1 MDRQIIISVEPRETR
16 VGILEDGKLHEILI
30 ERAQEKTLVGNIYKG
45 VVRNVLP
52 AIQAAFVD
60 IGLDRNGFLH
70 ASDITS
76 EVAACREIA
85 GEEVEWIELSPREL
99 KREPIDTLIQKGQEV
114 LVQIIKEP
122 IGTKGVRLST
132 NLSIAGRYLV
142 MMPGA
147 RQIGISR
154 RIEEQAERRR
164 LRQILREIQPPHD
177 VGFIVRTVGQGA
189 SREEFEKDIRYLTDL
204 WRGIQR
210 QAPQAACPSLVH
222 EELNLVLRVLRDSL
236 TEDVSKIVVDS
247 KDEHAAIARFVDA
260 LMPNMGAK
268 IVYHGDRDHVFDSYG
283 IEKEIE
289 KAQRRKVWLRCGGY
303 LIVDQTEAMVVIDVN
318 SGRCLNKRNIDD
330 TILETNMQ
338 AVEEAARQIRLRNI
352 GGIIIIDFID
362 MHFRKHQRMVE
373 KAMEQAVRRDKAKT
387 NIFSLSP
394 LGILQMTRE
403 RVKESLSEAV
413 YEACPYCGGGGKV
426 KSAESM
432 SIEVQRLVKLALR
445 GTRRLRRLPI
455 RVQAHP
461 SVCRLLEHGDREA
474 LRELEEHYRGTVT
487 IEPRE
492 EFHIETVKL
501 VNERT
506 GKTLREE

>member
-16 VGILEDGKLHEILI
+16 VGILEDGKLQEILI

-85 GEEVEWIELSPREL
+85 GEEVEGIELSPREL

-189 SREEFEKDIRYLTDL
+189 SREEFVKPI
-204 WRGIQR
+204 
-210 QAPQAACPSLVH
+210 
-222 EELNLVLRVLRDSL
+222 
-236 TEDVSKIVVDS
+236 
-247 KDEHAAIARFVDA
+247 
-260 LMPNMGAK
+260 
-268 IVYHGDRDHVFDSYG
+268 
-283 IEKEIE
+283 
-289 KAQRRKVWLRCGGY
+289 
-303 LIVDQTEAMVVIDVN
+303 
-318 SGRCLNKRNIDD
+318 
-330 TILETNMQ
+330 
-338 AVEEAARQIRLRNI
+338 
-352 GGIIIIDFID
+352 
-362 MHFRKHQRMVE
+362 
-373 KAMEQAVRRDKAKT
+373 
-387 NIFSLSP
+387 IFSLRRPAASSGRPRRRPVPPSCTRSSTSSSACSATPSP
-394 LGILQMTRE
+394 RT
-403 RVKESLSEAV
+403 
-413 YEACPYCGGGGKV
+413 Y
-426 KSAESM
+426 
-432 SIEVQRLVKLALR
+432 
-445 GTRRLRRLPI
+445 RRSSWTPRTSTP
-455 RVQAHP
+455 P
-461 SVCRLLEHGDREA
+461 SRA
-474 LRELEEHYRGTVT
+474 SST
-487 IEPRE
+487 P
-492 EFHIETVKL
+492 
-501 VNERT
+501 
-506 GKTLREE
+506 

>member
-1 MDRQIIISVEPRETR
+1 MDKQIIISVEPRETR
-16 VGILEDGKLHEILI
+16 VGVLEDGKLQEILI
-30 ERAQEKTLVGNIYKG
+30 ERAQERTLVGNVYKG

-60 IGLDRNGFLH
+60 IGLERNGFLH
-70 ASDITS
+70 ASDITNDIAS
-76 EVAACREIA
+76 CREIS
-85 GEEVEWIELSPREL
+85 GEDVDEFEGERPES
-99 KREPIDTLIQKGQEV
+99 KRQPIDSMIHKGQEV

-147 RQIGISR
+147 QQIGISR
-154 RIEEQAERRR
+154 RITDFAERRR
-164 LRQILREIQPPHD
+164 LRHILREMRVPAG

-189 SREEFEKDIRYLTDL
+189 SKEDFEKDVLYLSDL
-204 WRGIQR
+204 WQGIQR
-210 QAPQAACPSLVH
+210 QVPQAPCPSLIH
-222 EELNLVLRVLRDSL
+222 EELNLVLRVLRDAL
-236 TEDVSKIVVDS
+236 TEDVSRIVVDS
-247 KDEHAAIARFVDA
+247 KEEYANISRFVGA
-260 LMPNMGAK
+260 LMPTMGAK
-268 IVYHGDRDHVFDSYG
+268 IVYHGDREHVFDGYG

-289 KAQRRKVWLRCGGY
+289 KAQRRKVWLKCGGY
-303 LIVDQTEAMVVIDVN
+303 LIIEQTEAMVVIDVN
-318 SGRCLNKRNIDD
+318 SGRCLNKATIDD

-362 MHFRKHQRMVE
+362 MRSRKHQRMVE
-373 KAMEQAVRRDKAKT
+373 KAMQQAVKRDKAKT
-387 NIFSLSP
+387 NIFPISP

-426 KSAESM
+426 KSAVSM

-445 GTRRLRRLPI
+445 GTRRLRRMQV

-461 SVCRLLEHGDREA
+461 SVCQRLEREDRDA
-474 LRELEEHYRGTVT
+474 VKELEDRFHGTVT
-487 IEPRE
+487 IEPKPD
-492 EFHIETVKL
+492 FHIETVKL
-501 VNERT
+501 FNERT
-506 GKTLREE
+506 GKPLNE

>member
-16 VGILEDGKLHEILI
+16 VGILEDGKLQEILI
-30 ERAQEKTLVGNIYKG
+30 ERAQEKTLVGNVYRG

-60 IGLDRNGFLH
+60 IGLERNGFLH
-70 ASDITS
+70 VSDITS

-85 GEEVEWIELSPREL
+85 GEDVEGLGVTGKASN
-99 KREPIDTLIQKGQEV
+99 REPIDKMIQKGQEV
-114 LVQIIKEP
+114 LAQIIKEP
-122 IGTKGVRLST
+122 IGTKGVRIST
-132 NLSIAGRYLV
+132 NISIAGRYLV

-147 RQIGISR
+147 QQIGISR
-154 RIEEQAERRR
+154 RIEDFAERRR
-164 LRQILREIQPPHD
+164 LRHILRDLQTPPD

-189 SREEFEKDIRYLTDL
+189 SKEDFEKDILYLTDL
-204 WRGIQR
+204 WQGIQR
-210 QAPQAACPSLVH
+210 QVPNAPCPSLIH
-222 EELNLVLRVLRDSL
+222 EELNLALRVLRDAL

-247 KDEHAAIARFVDA
+247 KDEYANITRFVNA

-268 IVYHGDRDHVFDSYG
+268 IVYHSDRDHIFDSHG

-289 KAQRRKVWLRCGGY
+289 KAQRRKVWLKCGGY
-303 LIVDQTEAMVVIDVN
+303 LIIEQTEAMVVIDVN
-318 SGRCLNKRNIDD
+318 SGRCLNKNNIDD

-362 MHFRKHQRMVE
+362 MHSRKHQRMVE
-373 KAMEQAVRRDKAKT
+373 NAMQKAVKWDKAKT
-387 NIFSLSP
+387 NIFPLSP

-426 KSAESM
+426 KSAVSM
-432 SIEVQRLVKLALR
+432 SIEAQRLVKLALR
-445 GTRRLRRLPI
+445 GTRRLRRMPV

-461 SVCRLLEHGDREA
+461 SVCQLLEREDRDAVKEIEG
-474 LRELEEHYRGTVT
+474 RFHGTVT
-487 IEPRE
+487 IEPKAD
-492 EFHIETVKL
+492 FHIETVKL
-501 VNERT
+501 INERT
-506 GKTLREE
+506 GKLLNE